1 MKTLVKILLLCS
13 SLFCQIALPDE
24 LEAGESALGR
34 GHYGTA
40 IRAFL
45 PIASQGNIDAQTY
58 MGFLYEKGL
67 GVPQSYPEA
76 MSWYEKAG
84 KRGSFRAQH
93 SLGML
98 YFTGKGITLDYAAAY
113 EWFIRATVNDF
124 PPSLYML
131 GLMYHQG
138 HGIATDF
145 DRARV
150 WFLKAAKLGSANAQ
164 FMYAFMLQSGEGG
177 PSEPKKAMVWA
188 LLSEKN
194 GKKDT
199 VAITVPASMGLSD
212 LDIETAKK
220 IAHEGYMAD
229 YQSCPD

>member
-1 MKTLVKILLLCS
+1 MKNSVKILLLCS
-13 SLFCQIALPDE
+13 SLFCQIALSDE
-24 LEAGESALGR
+24 LETGESALGR

-40 IRAFL
+40 IRVLL
-45 PIASQGNIDAQTY
+45 PLANQGNIEAQTY
-58 MGFLYEKGL
+58 MGYLYEKGL
-67 GVPQSYPEA
+67 GVTQSYPEA
-76 MSWYEKAG
+76 ISWYEKAG
-84 KRGSFRAQH
+84 KQGSFRAQH
-93 SLGML
+93 SLGMF
-98 YFTGKGITLDYAAAY
+98 YFTGEGITLNYAVAY
-113 EWFIRATVNDF
+113 EWFIRASDNDF

-138 HGIATDF
+138 HEIATDF

-199 VAITVPASMGLSD
+199 VAITIPASIGLSD
-212 LDIETAKK
+212 LDIKTAKK
-220 IAHEGYMAD
+220 IANECYMDD

>member
-1 MKTLVKILLLCS
+1 MKNLLQILLLCS
-13 SLFCQIALPDE
+13 NLFCQIALSGG

-40 IRAFL
+40 KRAFL
-45 PIASQGNIDAQTY
+45 PMASQGNIEAQTY
-58 MGFLYEKGL
+58 MGYLYEKGL
-67 GVPQSYPEA
+67 GVTQSYPEA
-76 MSWYEKAG
+76 ISWYEKAG
-84 KRGSFRAQH
+84 NQGSFRAQH

-98 YFTGKGITLDYAAAY
+98 YFMGQGITLNYAAAY
-113 EWFIRATVNDF
+113 EWFIRASVNDF

-131 GLMYHQG
+131 GLVYHQG
-138 HGIATDF
+138 HGMATDF

-188 LLSEKN
+188 LLSPKN
-194 GKKDT
+194 GKTDT

-212 LDIETAKK
+212 LEIETAKK
-220 IAHEGYMAD
+220 IAHECYMAD